1 MVVRTFPWRVVV
13 VVVVMLVIGTG
24 EGLGFDGYWY
34 LKLGT
39 NVKNMGVGFNP
50 TFPASVERAKEG

>member
-24 EGLGFDGYWY
+24 KGLGFDGHWY

-39 NVKNMGVGFNP
+39 NVKNMGVRFNP
-50 TFPASVERAKEG
+50 TFLVHFPC